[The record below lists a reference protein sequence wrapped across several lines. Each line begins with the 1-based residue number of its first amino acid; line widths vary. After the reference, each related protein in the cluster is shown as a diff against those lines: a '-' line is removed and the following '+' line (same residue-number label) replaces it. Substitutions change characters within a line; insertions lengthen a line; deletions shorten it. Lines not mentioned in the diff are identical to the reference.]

1 MTITKKTD
9 DLKIASMKELIEP
22 ITVIKEIPMSEKA
35 TKTVLNAREEI
46 VKIITKQDKRLL
58 VVVGPCSIHDV
69 DAAIEYATRLLKL
82 KNEVSKNILI
92 VMRVYF

>member
-46 VKIITKQDKRLL
+46 VKIIRNCKNNYK
-58 VVVGPCSIHDV
+58 
-69 DAAIEYATRLLKL
+69 TRQKTISCCRSLF
-82 KNEVSKNILI
+82 
-92 VMRVYF
+92 YT